1 MNTKFNTDLFRLC
14 HPVGQL
20 HELNHRADL
29 GAIKEKLSDLYIELE
44 DLDSESCADTFALVR
59 SEIDRL
65 RYEIQR
71 KNFNKLTSTSGE

>member
-1 MNTKFNTDLFRLC
+1 MAECGR
-14 HPVGQL
+14 L

-44 DLDSESCADTFALVR
+44 DLDPESCADAFAWVR

-65 RYEIQR
+65 RYDIQT
-71 KNFNKLTSTSGE
+71 KNFNELTSTSGE